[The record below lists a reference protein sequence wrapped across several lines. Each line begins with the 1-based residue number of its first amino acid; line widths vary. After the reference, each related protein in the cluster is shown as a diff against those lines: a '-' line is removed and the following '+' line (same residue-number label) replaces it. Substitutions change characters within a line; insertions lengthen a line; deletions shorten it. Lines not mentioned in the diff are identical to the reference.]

1 MKFYKKRG
9 LDRFCR
15 FDVYGLQTNKQKPKQ
30 GRKSIYIGIMYRS
43 LLNMQE
49 LHYHLLLLMNVK
61 VIPKNIFNNLKVT
74 INMFMHN

>member
-1 MKFYKKRG
+1 
-9 LDRFCR
+9 
-15 FDVYGLQTNKQKPKQ
+15 
-30 GRKSIYIGIMYRS
+30 MYRS